1 MTPAGH
7 GIAFDLIER
16 RAVLAAVK
24 TKPLAAVASGQ
35 S

>member
-1 MTPAGH
+1 MTRVGR
-7 GIAFDLIER
+7 GIASDLIER

-24 TKPLAAVASGQ
+24 TKPPTAVACGQ